1 MQIKKDQVW
10 ECLIS
15 YGDWSKG
22 KSYYSSKDGYL
33 YNNFSSNERI
43 TDESFISS
51 HFRLVDEPKEQQ
63 PTPSYYDNSKGSI
76 YLFADNQK
84 LNAWETDI
92 IKRIVRCR
100 KKGQWKEDL
109 EKTKHLI
116 DLYIKEYEKI

>member
-1 MQIKKDQVW
+1 MEIKKGQVY

-15 YGDWSKG
+15 YAHWKKG
-22 KSYYSSKDGYL
+22 FVYDSILDGYL
-33 YNNFSSNERI
+33 KDEVGDNVRI
-43 TDESFISS
+43 SDIGFIQN
-51 HFRLVDEPKEQQ
+51 HFKLVNDN
-63 PTPSYYDNSKGSI
+63 TPSYYDNSKGSI

-84 LNAWETDI
+84 LNGWETDI